1 MTRGHY
7 SHLDSYNTGTE
18 FQIAA
23 KAVQMYAETHPRPTH
38 VTQVQAAE
46 MLNLSRYTVRK
57 FWEFTRTSSPTPS
70 PSANHFRKP
79 TGNDPARMERK

>member
-18 FQIAA
+18 LQIAA
-23 KAVQMYAETHPRPTH
+23 KAVQIYAETHPRPTH

-46 MLNLSRYTVRK
+46 MLNLSRYTVREI
-57 FWEFTRTSSPTPS
+57 WEFTRTSSPTP
-70 PSANHFRKP
+70 
-79 TGNDPARMERK
+79 